1 MDALESR
8 YSQLLVEQ
16 NKLQR
21 ELENAKELERHLEE
35 SEQGRSTMKSF
46 CGKLEETLQGGNWQL
61 VKIQQNSYF
70 TMIKVN
76 QS

>member
-46 CGKLEETLQGGNWQL
+46 CEKLEETLQGGN
-61 VKIQQNSYF
+61 
-70 TMIKVN
+70 
-76 QS
+76 